1 MILFSVTSHLK
12 RLLIDICT
20 NTRFENMEK
29 LEGLLK
35 TGFKVLLSLA
45 TQFWFKSYFIFNRKL
60 YKQVDGVAMASLLG
74 TMLDNAFLVHFNKK
88 WLQSWPSDFKPYH
101 YQQYVDGIFVLLTSP
116 KPSEAFPNVLNGR
129 HANMSFTIESEKE
142 NRTYFFDVHII
153 CKDKTFTT
161 FWNFYKYML

>member
-1 MILFSVTSHLK
+1 MILFSLTSHLK

-35 TGFKVLLSLA
+35 TGFQVLLSLA

-74 TMLDNAFLVHFNKK
+74 TMLDNAFLGT
-88 WLQSWPSDFKPYH
+88 L
-101 YQQYVDGIFVLLTSP
+101 
-116 KPSEAFPNVLNGR
+116 
-129 HANMSFTIESEKE
+129 
-142 NRTYFFDVHII
+142 
-153 CKDKTFTT
+153 
-161 FWNFYKYML
+161 

>member
-74 TMLDNAFLVHFNKK
+74 TMLDNAFLGT
-88 WLQSWPSDFKPYH
+88 L
-101 YQQYVDGIFVLLTSP
+101 
-116 KPSEAFPNVLNGR
+116 
-129 HANMSFTIESEKE
+129 
-142 NRTYFFDVHII
+142 
-153 CKDKTFTT
+153 
-161 FWNFYKYML
+161 